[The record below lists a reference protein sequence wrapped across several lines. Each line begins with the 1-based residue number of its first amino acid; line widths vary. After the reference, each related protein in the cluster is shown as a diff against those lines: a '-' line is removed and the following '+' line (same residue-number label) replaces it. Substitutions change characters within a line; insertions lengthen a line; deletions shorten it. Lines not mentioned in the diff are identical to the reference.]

1 MFPDLERIKKH
12 NPLLI
17 GEKEAL
23 KAAVCIA
30 LIENGDDYDV
40 LFEVRSSSI
49 PRQPGEVC
57 LPGGVV
63 EEGETY
69 EETAVRET
77 CEELLILPEQIQII
91 GASDIMFG
99 RNRLVY
105 PYVGILKDYQGTF
118 SEREVAKTFRVPLL
132 YLKETPPEMYA
143 VETSTQYDDRFP
155 DEQIWGNKSFKGYSQ
170 KSEEIYYLYEGH
182 VIWGMTARI
191 ITAFLKLI

>member
-1 MFPDLERIKKH
+1 MTFDLDKIKNH
-12 NPLLI
+12 TPLLI

-30 LIENGDDYDV
+30 LIEAGDDYEV
-40 LFEVRSSSI
+40 LCEVRSRKI

-69 EETAVRET
+69 EETAIRET
-77 CEELLILPEQIQII
+77 CEELLIKQEQLQII
-91 GASDIMFG
+91 GASDIMYG
-99 RNRLVY
+99 RDRLVY
-105 PYVGILKDYQGTF
+105 PYVGLLSDYQGTF
-118 SEREVAKTFRVPLL
+118 SEREVAETFRVPLR
-132 YLKETPPEMYA
+132 YLKETPPETYG
-143 VETSTQYDDRFP
+143 VETSTQYDDTFP
-155 DEQIWGNKSFKGYSQ
+155 NEQIWGNRDFKGYSL
-170 KSEEIYYLYEGH
+170 KAKEIYYVYEGH

>member
-1 MFPDLERIKKH
+1 MFPDLDRIKKRT
-12 NPLLI
+12 PMLI
-17 GEKEAL
+17 GEEETL

-30 LIENGDDYDV
+30 LIEDGDAYDV

-69 EETAVRET
+69 EEAAVRET

-91 GASDIMFG
+91 GASDIMYG

-118 SEREVAKTFRVPLL
+118 SEREVAETFHVPLR
-132 YLKETPPEMYA
+132 YLKETPPETYTAQMH
-143 VETSTQYDDRFP
+143 TQYDERFP
-155 DEQIWGNKSFKGYSQ
+155 DELIWGNKSFKGYSQ